1 MTDTDNYKLPA
12 WQQKNL
18 EAYLDIAFK
27 HEKLDRHKIQFIR
40 RFCDNPERLIK
51 KYPLIKRGYIK

>member
-1 MTDTDNYKLPA
+1 MTQNYRLPE

-18 EAYLDIAFK
+18 EGYLDIAFK
-27 HEKLDRHKIQFIR
+27 EKKLDAFKIQFIR

-51 KYPLIKRGYIK
+51 KYPLIKKGYIK

>member
-1 MTDTDNYKLPA
+1 MKLPE

-27 HEKLDRHKIQFIR
+27 TEKLDRNKIGFID

-51 KYPLIKRGYIK
+51 KYPLIKKGVKK

>member
-1 MTDTDNYKLPA
+1 MADQKIPE

-27 HEKLDRHKIQFIR
+27 TKKLDRNKINFIR

-51 KYPLIKRGYIK
+51 KYPLIKKGYIK

>member
-1 MTDTDNYKLPA
+1 MDLDMKLPE

-27 HEKLDRHKIQFIR
+27 YEKLDRMKIGFIN
-40 RFCDNPERLIK
+40 RFCDNPKRLIK
-51 KYPLIKRGYIK
+51 KYPLIKKDKKNNA

>member
-1 MTDTDNYKLPA
+1 MTQEEYKMPA

-18 EAYLDIAFK
+18 EGYLDIAFK
-27 HEKLDRHKIQFIR
+27 HDKLDRHKVEFIK

-51 KYPLIKRGYIK
+51 KYPLIKKGYIK

>member
-1 MTDTDNYKLPA
+1 MTLPE

-27 HEKLDRHKIQFIR
+27 HKKLDKHKVEFIKR
-40 RFCDNPERLIK
+40 NCDNPERLIK
-51 KYPLIKRGYIK
+51 NIL

>member
-1 MTDTDNYKLPA
+1 MTEDKKMPP

-27 HEKLDRHKIQFIR
+27 DQKLDRNRIEFIKR
-40 RFCDNPERLIK
+40 YCDNPERLIK
-51 KYPLIKRGYIK
+51 KYPLIKGGK

>member
-1 MTDTDNYKLPA
+1 MKLPA

-27 HEKLDRHKIQFIR
+27 DQKLDRNRVEFIK

-51 KYPLIKRGYIK
+51 KYPLIKKGYIK

>member
-1 MTDTDNYKLPA
+1 MTQEDYKMPA

-27 HEKLDRHKIQFIR
+27 DQKLDRNRVEFIKR
-40 RFCDNPERLIK
+40 YCDNPERLIK
-51 KYPLIKRGYIK
+51 KYPLIKKGYIK

>member
-1 MTDTDNYKLPA
+1 MTEDKKMPP

-27 HEKLDRHKIQFIR
+27 DQKLDRNRIEFIKR
-40 RFCDNPERLIK
+40 YCDNPESLIK
-51 KYPLIKRGYIK
+51 KYPLIKGGK